1 MEAFTYLELLR
12 GFAKLSIVISSDG
25 DDQIVAKN
33 KSQQIPKGFQQN
45 PLVKTIGPKINPI
58 VHSTGTV
65 LVAYQII
72 YWRYMSTARN

>member
-58 VHSTGTV
+58 VHSTDTV